1 MQKLFGHGT
10 YNGFTGM
17 LVTAVRN
24 EIVKHIVGYYNDFVE
39 NYPQAAASQLSIAN
53 FFDPNTNPLLPDTY
67 SNINLKATRGSIA
80 RPGETGTEFRVANAY
95 LDNWLFAFG
104 QSKKIVEG
112 TNVSAVTSNAQGSKI
127 PNYRQYSIGNNIQEL
142 LREQVNSESR
152 YKDRKQE
159 LVPLHNYCL

>member
-1 MQKLFGHGT
+1 MFDFIEDSLDLKTMSQDQLHKQYTQMQKLFGHGT

-39 NYPQAAASQLSIAN
+39 NYPQAPASQLSIAN
-53 FFDPNTNPLLPDTY
+53 FFDSNINTLLPDTY

-104 QSKKIVEG
+104 QSKKLL
-112 TNVSAVTSNAQGSKI
+112 K
-127 PNYRQYSIGNNIQEL
+127 EL
-142 LREQVNSESR
+142 TYPQ
-152 YKDRKQE
+152 
-159 LVPLHNYCL
+159 